1 MDNEQERVL
10 KELEWKST
18 TDKIIK
24 AVDSLGI
31 ETDREKMIKIAV
43 EYVLIK
49 MCESEEI
56 FNNDIEILDEYAING
71 RKHQKVKSLGS
82 FSYSP
87 RRF

>member
-1 MDNEQERVL
+1 MTEQERIL

-24 AVDSLGI
+24 AVDSLDI
-31 ETDREKMIKIAV
+31 SSDREQTIKIIV

-56 FNNDIEILDEYAING
+56 FNNNIEILDQYAING
-71 RKHQKVKSLGS
+71 IKHK
-82 FSYSP
+82 
-87 RRF
+87 RR